1 LGSGSQVPILAEEA
15 VFAGDGDQ
23 ITVVVIVDIMVMVQ
37 LRISVLQILLQVH
50 SLDNREIGSPMAQ
63 VSTLGS
69 KATGL
74 GVLTTPSNVNYAM
87 IMGILPN
94 SVLNYLLIMYKL
106 MPI

>member
-1 LGSGSQVPILAEEA
+1 ME
-15 VFAGDGDQ
+15 
-23 ITVVVIVDIMVMVQ
+23 IMVMVMVQ
-37 LRISVLQILLQVH
+37 PRISVLQILLQVH

-69 KATGL
+69 KATSL
-74 GVLTTPSNVNYAM
+74 EVLTALSNVSYAM

-94 SVLNYLLIMYKL
+94 SVVNYLLIMYKL

>member
-1 LGSGSQVPILAEEA
+1 MLAEEA
-15 VFAGDGDQ
+15 VFMGDGDQ

-50 SLDNREIGSPMAQ
+50 SLDNREIGSPMAK

-74 GVLTTPSNVNYAM
+74 GVLTAPSNVSYAM
-87 IMGILPN
+87 IMGILPS